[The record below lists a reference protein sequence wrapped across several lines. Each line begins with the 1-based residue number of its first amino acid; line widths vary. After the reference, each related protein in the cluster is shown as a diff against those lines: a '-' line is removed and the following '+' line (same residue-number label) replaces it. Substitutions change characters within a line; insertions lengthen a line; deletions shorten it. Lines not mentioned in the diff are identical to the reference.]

1 MTLRRIQKLSDSY
14 GGDLG
19 RWPEGVRA
27 QAKALLETSPDAR
40 RIVARA
46 ADLDEA
52 VAAASAARN
61 ARFWGADRADA
72 DAALERL
79 RISVAARTRSTGV
92 RVRGQLAGTRESRS
106 GVVPFRRAGWMG
118 LATAASI
125 AVVAGL
131 ALGIL
136 YSPAG
141 PSQNLFSL
149 LQPAPFQ
156 SLAD

>member
-1 MTLRRIQKLSDSY
+1 MMTLRRFQKLSDSY

-27 QAKALLETSPDAR
+27 QAKALLERSPDAR

-52 VAAASAARN
+52 VAAASAARK

-79 RISVAARTRSTGV
+79 RVSVAARTRSTGV
-92 RVRGQLAGTRESRS
+92 WGHGQLAGTR
-106 GVVPFRRAGWMG
+106 
-118 LATAASI
+118 
-125 AVVAGL
+125 
-131 ALGIL
+131 
-136 YSPAG
+136 
-141 PSQNLFSL
+141 
-149 LQPAPFQ
+149 
-156 SLAD
+156 